1 MANTKRVQLRK
12 GTELEHSTFTGALA
26 EVTFDTDKGTIRVH
40 DGLTLSGVEIQ
51 KSRLSELNPSDN
63 GDTLRTN
70 IKYFSNTS
78 SGPFTVYLPTL
89 RYVGDTIH
97 LADSKYTW
105 NINNLSV
112 YAQGGDQIK
121 DGTGFIDTF
130 LNCDVAG
137 AYVELIWEGTYWR
150 LFS

>member
-51 KSRLSELNPSDN
+51 KSRLTDLDGSNN

-70 IKYFSNTS
+70 MKYFSDTS
-78 SGPFTVYLPTL
+78 AGPFAVNLPTL
-89 RYVGDTIH
+89 RFVGDTIH

-105 NINNLSV
+105 NINNLTV

-121 DGTGFIDTF
+121 DITVFIDTF

-137 AYVELIWEGTYWR
+137 EYVELIWEGTFWR
-150 LFS
+150 MFS

>member
-63 GDTLRTN
+63 GNTLRTN

>member
-12 GTELEHSTFTGALA
+12 GTELEHSSFTGALP

-51 KSRLSELNPSDN
+51 KSRLEDLNNSHN
-63 GDTLRTN
+63 GNVLMTN
-70 IKYFSNTS
+70 MKYFVDTSNA
-78 SGPFTVYLPTL
+78 PFTVSLPSL
-89 RYVGDTIH
+89 RYYGDTIH

-105 NINNLSV
+105 NINNLTVNAAGS
-112 YAQGGDQIK
+112 DQIK
-121 DGTGFIDTF
+121 DSTGYIDTF

-137 AYVELIWEGTYWR
+137 AYVELVWEGTYWR
-150 LFS
+150 MF

>member
-12 GTELEHSTFTGALA
+12 GTEIDHSSFTGALA
-26 EVTFDTDKGTIRVH
+26 EVTYDTDKGTIRVH
-40 DGLTLSGVEIQ
+40 DGVTLSGDEIQ
-51 KSRLSELNPSDN
+51 KSRLTNISVANA
-63 GDTLRTN
+63 GITLKTN
-70 IKYFSNTS
+70 IKYFADTL
-78 SGPFTVYLPTL
+78 SGPFAVNLPSL
-89 RYVGDTIH
+89 RLVGDTIH

-105 NINNLSV
+105 NINNLTV
-112 YAQGGDQIK
+112 NAQSGDLIK

-130 LNCDVAG
+130 LNCDLAG

>member
-12 GTELEHSTFTGALA
+12 GTEIEHSTFTGALA

-51 KSRLSELNPSDN
+51 KSRLTNLDISDD
-63 GDTLRTN
+63 GSDLRTN
-70 IKYFSNTS
+70 IKYVSDTS
-78 SGPFTVYLPTL
+78 GGPFTVNLPTL
-89 RYVGDTIH
+89 RFVGDTIH
-97 LADSKYTW
+97 IADSKYTW
-105 NINNLSV
+105 NINNLTV
-112 YAQGGDQIK
+112 NAQGGDQIK
-121 DGTGFIDTF
+121 DGTGFTDTF